1 MKSESFFDDV
11 RRNRGCAV
19 IIAGSDSDREHI
31 ERIVESLSS
40 YRIPHEV
47 RICSA
52 HKAPNALLELIRE
65 YEQVDGALAY
75 VAVAGGTDALSGT
88 LSFLALNPVISCPP
102 DAPNDTCLRNPP
114 GSSNATVNDPR
125 NVGRF
130 IAQMYASIN
139 PEYRERLTHSRDDK
153 VRRLADKDREFRERY
168 AR

>member
-1 MKSESFFDDV
+1 MKSESFFDHI

-31 ERIVESLSS
+31 ERIGDSLASFA
-40 YRIPHEV
+40 IPHEV

-52 HKAPNALLELIRE
+52 HKSPQALLELIRE
-65 YEQVDGALAY
+65 YEQAEGALAY

-88 LSFLALNPVISCPP
+88 LSFLSLNPGISCPP
-102 DAPNDTCLRNPP
+102 DAPNDSCLRNPP
-114 GSSNATVNDPR
+114 GSSNATINDPR

-130 IAQMYASIN
+130 VAQMYAPFN
-139 PEYRERLTHSRDDK
+139 PGYRERLAQSRDDK
-153 VRRLADKDREFRERY
+153 VRGLADKDREFRERY